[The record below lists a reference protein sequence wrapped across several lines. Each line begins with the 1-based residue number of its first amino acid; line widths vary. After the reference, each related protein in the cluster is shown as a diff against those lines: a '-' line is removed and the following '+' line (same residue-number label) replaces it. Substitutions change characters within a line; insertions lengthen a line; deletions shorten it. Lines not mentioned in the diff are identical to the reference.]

1 MIRQQA
7 SSTKLSAR
15 IIRYLVNKGFTQD
28 QIARAIGL
36 SPSMISHVL
45 GERKALSLDSL
56 HRIEEMLGMPL
67 GAIILEVTLSDA
79 KPNPK
84 LIPLQNVLRKFMESA
99 DRARAAIKEH
109 LKSKS

>member
-15 IIRYLVNKGFTQD
+15 VIRYLVNKGFTQD
-28 QIARAIGL
+28 QIAKGIGL

-56 HRIEEMLGMPL
+56 HRVEEMLGMQL
-67 GAIILEVTLSDA
+67 GAIILAVTLDDA

-84 LIPLQNVLRKFMESA
+84 LAPFQKAFRKFLESA

-109 LKSKS
+109 LKSKT

>member
-1 MIRQQA
+1 MIRQLA

-28 QIARAIGL
+28 QIARGIDL

-56 HRIEEMLGMPL
+56 HRIEDMLGMPL
-67 GAIILEVTLSDA
+67 GAIILEVTLADS

-84 LIPLQNVLRKFMESA
+84 LIPLQKSLRKFMESA
-99 DRARAAIKEH
+99 DRARQAIKDH
-109 LKSKS
+109 IKTKT